1 MPIPELN
8 DFGLLPV
15 GEYVCTTEEIRF
27 AFGDIFDKEHRQRF
41 CDELED
47 LISEILPLN
56 IAIELII
63 NGSFTTSKE
72 RPEDID
78 VFLVI
83 KDDVSTLEAAR
94 LLAGVLG
101 TSEDN
106 TMGVPHNLYP
116 NMHFF
121 FGWKSSLAFEN
132 ITGIF
137 RLIRGS
143 ERRRKGLLKV
153 SL

>member
-15 GEYVCTTEEIRF
+15 GDFVCSINEIRLV
-27 AFGDIFDKEHRQRF
+27 FGEILDKERRKCF

-47 LISEILPLN
+47 LISEISPLN
-56 IAIELII
+56 IAIESII

-72 RPEDID
+72 SPGDID

-83 KDDVSTLEAAR
+83 KDDVSMLEAAR

-101 TSEDN
+101 TREDN
-106 TMGVPHNLYP
+106 TKGVPHNLYP
-116 NMHFF
+116 NIHFF
-121 FGWKSSLAFEN
+121 FGWKGSLAFEN

-143 ERRRKGLLKV
+143 EHRRKGFLKV